1 MDSSRRLTIK
11 ALFFPAAGD
20 APRLVDVP
28 CELRPDEDHPCIM
41 QHTPDWETWFGNI
54 RPYPIT
60 IQRHGKDGPLL
71 GHTLTVVYNENFFND
86 GSPRN
91 KCIQKLTNGVG
102 HPWCGN
108 YLAFRQRPP
117 VDRTCQF
124 EDATMGDVP
133 PLVAYFTE
141 CTGASLSKPIC
152 SVSWCLLEC
161 GMLAQWR
168 NRP

>member
-41 QHTPDWETWFGNI
+41 QHKPDWETWFGNI

-86 GSPRN
+86 GSP
-91 KCIQKLTNGVG
+91 GVQAEAAG
-102 HPWCGN
+102 G
-108 YLAFRQRPP
+108 
-117 VDRTCQF
+117 
-124 EDATMGDVP
+124 
-133 PLVAYFTE
+133 
-141 CTGASLSKPIC
+141 
-152 SVSWCLLEC
+152 
-161 GMLAQWR
+161 
-168 NRP
+168 